1 MDFTRTHFDIFS
13 KNLILHS
20 KLWLCIWYRVI
31 LLRNLH
37 IVLWGGGRLV
47 DKKEIQKSN
56 QPWKEEDSLAQSN
69 LKCWSLK
76 CSWIV
81 KEKRINSS
89 QNENLACHHLVTTI
103 VIQPP
108 SRSPHKCLGWHR
120 IKVLHYACK
129 CHFFPQEAHLYCEA
143 YFQDILILTS
153 TITWVGIIFHH
164 ICFVP
169 HW

>member
-1 MDFTRTHFDIFS
+1 MIIQT
-13 KNLILHS
+13 
-20 KLWLCIWYRVI
+20 
-31 LLRNLH
+31 
-37 IVLWGGGRLV
+37 WGGFILKS

-56 QPWKEEDSLAQSN
+56 QPWKEEDSFAQSN

-108 SRSPHKCLGWHR
+108 SRSPHKCLRWHR

-129 CHFFPQEAHLYCEA
+129 CHFSHKK
-143 YFQDILILTS
+143 
-153 TITWVGIIFHH
+153 H
-164 ICFVP
+164 ICIVTHNVRHISKIFLFS
-169 HW
+169 HQRLHEWG